1 MTEIELFDYIN
12 PRRDLPQATCDV
24 IHEIFEILQRNSAK
38 SGWISVKDR
47 LPTKSDG
54 ETGFFDLQTEQV
66 PYVKVLAYFP
76 PSEYGDC
83 EEIEI
88 TRYALVAG
96 RVPKFTYWQPLPQ
109 KPKEKE

>member
-12 PRRDLPQATCDV
+12 PRRDLLQATCDIISKV
-24 IHEIFEILQRNSAK
+24 YEILQRNSAK

-47 LPTKSDG
+47 LPTESDG
-54 ETGFFDLQTEQV
+54 ETGVFDLQTEQV

-83 EEIEI
+83 EEIKT

-96 RVPKFTYWQPLPQ
+96 RLPKFTY
-109 KPKEKE
+109 